1 MGRTNAARGPGPSRG
16 SIASGGRSDSIDLA
30 GYARLSMRPLHVL
43 CFLLPLIVLY
53 EIGTFLYLTD
63 RGRGVVETVSAQS
76 ILSRFFE
83 VFGVASFYL
92 PGIALATVLFI
103 WHLLERDRWRIHL
116 SILAGMF
123 CESLVW
129 TVPLLVLGLLILPT
143 RNAAPAPAM
152 HLEPLLAPGGG
163 GFDQLSA
170 AAKVTLSVGAGLYEE
185 LLFRLIIIAGL
196 HFLLVDLARMK
207 NTAGYLVAAVAS
219 SLAFA
224 AYHDIAGPGGGL
236 NVPLAAFYFLAGLYF
251 AGLFVIRGFGIVVM
265 VHTLYDVLV
274 LVVIGSK

>member
-1 MGRTNAARGPGPSRG
+1 MGRTNAARGPSRA

-43 CFLLPLIVLY
+43 CFLLPLIILY

-103 WHLLERDRWRIHL
+103 WHLLERDRWRVHL

-152 HLEPLLAPGGG
+152 QLAPLLASG

-207 NTAGYLVAAVAS
+207 NTAGYVVAAVAS

-236 NVPLAAFYFLAGLYF
+236 NMPLAAFYFLAGLYF